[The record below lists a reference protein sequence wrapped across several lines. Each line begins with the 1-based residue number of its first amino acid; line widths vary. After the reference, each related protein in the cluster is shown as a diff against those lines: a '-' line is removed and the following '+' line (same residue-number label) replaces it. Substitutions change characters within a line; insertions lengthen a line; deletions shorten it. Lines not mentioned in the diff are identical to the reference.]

1 MRRKTPTI
9 GEVVSGF
16 FGLLPSLKDK
26 ELKVKAA
33 AALPSFLTPDHT
45 PVRLVRLVAS
55 LPRGRVFIKS
65 IKVPGGEL
73 DRSVSK
79 IEVEVTYYEVKR
91 RINSFLESGAGT
103 RKPKAARLALVRSRK
118 GWRVKA
124 ISWDNAT

>member
-45 PVRLVRLVAS
+45 PARLLAS
-55 LPRGRVFIKS
+55 LPRGRVFIKG

-91 RINSFLESGAGT
+91 RINSFLESGPRT
-103 RKPKAARLALVRSRK
+103 RKPKVARLALVRSRK
-118 GWRVKA
+118 KWRVKA

>member
-1 MRRKTPTI
+1 MRRETPTI

-26 ELKVKAA
+26 ELKVKAE

-45 PVRLVRLVAS
+45 PARLAAS
-55 LPRGRVFIKS
+55 LPQGRVFIED

-73 DRSVSK
+73 EKNVS
-79 IEVEVTYYEVKR
+79 ELEAEVTYYEVKR
-91 RINSFLESGAGT
+91 RINSFLESGPGT

-118 GWRVKA
+118 GWQVKA